1 MVVLLCGN
9 MMIEVVCTKYFL
21 EEALLLLL
29 IISYCVFAQ
38 EALKKNAGA
47 INS

>member
-9 MMIEVVCTKYFL
+9 MIEVVCTKYFL
-21 EEALLLLL
+21 EEASLLLL